1 MLNSIYYWKKK
12 QFIGKTVAIDSVI
25 SSVSFLIS
33 VILAT
38 YNSFFGIQGVVFKT
52 IFVIMGIGF
61 TIKSLY
67 DIYKNHKNNYSYE
80 DLLNDINK
88 LNEISHNHSI
98 IVFKDTFNEFSNK
111 YLVYNDTKWDCTFF
125 LNYKENI
132 NNESYIKEH
141 LSNELKIPVDC
152 INLKYVTSKIH
163 EKYSESDKMN
173 KIYSHKFYLADIVD
187 FSEIMK
193 KDVFEIDGRTYYW
206 MSMSELE
213 SDQNVLKK
221 NSDIISYIKE
231 AF

>member
-1 MLNSIYYWKKK
+1 MQILIDNVKLNLLLDKKK
-12 QFIGKTVAIDSVI
+12 QFIGKTVA
-25 SSVSFLIS
+25 
-33 VILAT
+33 
-38 YNSFFGIQGVVFKT
+38 
-52 IFVIMGIGF
+52 
-61 TIKSLY
+61 
-67 DIYKNHKNNYSYE
+67 
-80 DLLNDINK
+80 LNDINK

-98 IVFKDTFNEFSNK
+98 IVIKDTFNEFSNRF
-111 YLVYNDTKWDCTFF
+111 LVYNDTKWDCKFF
-125 LNYKENI
+125 LNYKENN

-141 LSNELKIPVDC
+141 LSNELNIPGDC

-187 FSEIMK
+187 FSEILK

-221 NSDIISYIKE
+221 NSDIVSYVKE

>member
-1 MLNSIYYWKKK
+1 M
-12 QFIGKTVAIDSVI
+12 
-25 SSVSFLIS
+25 
-33 VILAT
+33 
-38 YNSFFGIQGVVFKT
+38 
-52 IFVIMGIGF
+52 
-61 TIKSLY
+61 
-67 DIYKNHKNNYSYE
+67 
-80 DLLNDINK
+80 
-88 LNEISHNHSI
+88 
-98 IVFKDTFNEFSNK
+98 
-111 YLVYNDTKWDCTFF
+111 
-125 LNYKENI
+125 
-132 NNESYIKEH
+132 
-141 LSNELKIPVDC
+141 DC

>member
-1 MLNSIYYWKKK
+1 MQIL
-12 QFIGKTVAIDSVI
+12 IDNVN
-25 SSVSFLIS
+25 
-33 VILAT
+33 T
-38 YNSFFGIQGVVFKT
+38 
-52 IFVIMGIGF
+52 
-61 TIKSLY
+61 
-67 DIYKNHKNNYSYE
+67 
-80 DLLNDINK
+80 
-88 LNEISHNHSI
+88 HNHSI
-98 IVFKDTFNEFSNK
+98 IVIKDTFNEFSNRF
-111 YLVYNDTKWDCTFF
+111 LVYNDTKWDCKFF

-141 LSNELKIPVDC
+141 LSNELKIPGDC

-163 EKYSESDKMN
+163 EKYSENDKMN

-221 NSDIISYIKE
+221 NSDIINYVKE
-231 AF
+231 SF

>member
-1 MLNSIYYWKKK
+1 M
-12 QFIGKTVAIDSVI
+12 FIR
-25 SSVSFLIS
+25 FLLSKI
-33 VILAT
+33 I
-38 YNSFFGIQGVVFKT
+38 
-52 IFVIMGIGF
+52 
-61 TIKSLY
+61 
-67 DIYKNHKNNYSYE
+67 
-80 DLLNDINK
+80 LNDNIKKGTHRFERRHMQILIDNV
-88 LNEISHNHSI
+88 NTHNHSI
-98 IVFKDTFNEFSNK
+98 IVIKDTFNEFSNRF
-111 YLVYNDTKWDCTFF
+111 LVYNDTKWDCKFF

-141 LSNELKIPVDC
+141 LSNELKIPGDC

-187 FSEIMK
+187 FSEILK
-193 KDVFEIDGRTYYW
+193 NDVFEIDGRTYYW

-221 NSDIISYIKE
+221 NNDIVSYVKE